1 MPLLLRD
8 GRLSDVLLEIRQL
21 TCERDDRCLIEAL
34 DLRVCAGDIVQVEG
48 PNGSGKTTLLRVL
61 CGLGAPGGLSGS
73 KLGDNEDEPGEVYWR
88 GVPLPA
94 GRLQMQTELLYM
106 GHRPA
111 VKGGLTALENL
122 NWMAHLGTVV
132 PSAEQIAA
140 VITAIGLV
148 GLDDQPVSTLSAGQ
162 QRRVGLAR
170 LWLSNATL
178 WILDEPFT
186 AIDRAGVQRLEA
198 RLQAHAEAGGAVI
211 ITSHHAL
218 DHAHIKRLQLAEQSG
233 GWSLQ

>member
-1 MPLLLRD
+1 M
-8 GRLSDVLLEIRQL
+8 SDVLLETREL

-34 DLRVCAGDIVQVEG
+34 DLRVGAGDIVQVEG

-61 CGLGAPGGLSGS
+61 CGLG
-73 KLGDNEDEPGEVYWR
+73 EIEQGELFWR
-88 GVPLPA
+88 GERWPVA
-94 GRLQMQTELLYM
+94 RQQMLAEMLYM

-111 VKGGLTALENL
+111 IKGGLTALENL
-122 NWMAHLGTVV
+122 SWMAHLGTSV
-132 PSAEQIAA
+132 PSSEQLGVVVDAL
-140 VITAIGLV
+140 GLA

-198 RLQAHAEAGGAVI
+198 QLQAHAEAGGAVI

-218 DHAHIKRLQLAEQSG
+218 EQPQIKRLQLSEHAGS
-233 GWSLQ
+233 WSLL